1 MKKRI
6 LIALGVLVLAA
17 GIGAG
22 GWYYYTHHA
31 GSAGGSD
38 IVYVT
43 KISKLSEMDSG
54 VENRY
59 AGVVEPQETVQVKI
73 ESGRKVKEVQVK
85 TGQEVKKGQLLF
97 QYDLGSIQQSLQEA
111 QLALDRLKNE
121 QLSISDQITTLEAE
135 KKKATADNQLSYTIE
150 IETQKMNLKKN
161 EYDQKSKQAEI
172 DKLSQ
177 ATQNT
182 EVRSEIDGVIQKI
195 DTSKMGSDDSEGVE
209 DTLTEGTTD
218 STDSSSGDS
227 SGNAFITLLS
237 TGAYRV
243 KGTVNEI
250 NRDSIIEGTPVIIR
264 SRVDSSKTWKGTMG
278 SVDLDNSTS
287 NSSSDMAM
295 FGMSSASDDQTSSS
309 TYPFYVNLD
318 SSEGLMLGQHV
329 YIEPDEGQDEKK
341 SGIWLNDYFIVDAD
355 TDSPYVW
362 IANGQNKL
370 EKRDVILGQY
380 DEDLGEYEIAD
391 GLSEK
396 DKIAFPTDELKEDM
410 SVTEGT
416 ADQTTAA
423 MWDDSEDDEGFDDS
437 AYTESDGSEP
447 EMIEDGVID
456 SDMMDATDDISSGDD
471 LVPMEGAPT
480 E

>member
-97 QYDLGSIQQSLQEA
+97 QYDLRSIQQSLQEA

-161 EYDQKSKQAEI
+161 EYDQKSKQAERPPG
-172 DKLSQ
+172 LSACLVGREWQ
-177 ATQNT
+177 PPPANLGQPALRRASANSG
-182 EVRSEIDGVIQKI
+182 ERSVTANWPRLILV
-195 DTSKMGSDDSEGVE
+195 M
-209 DTLTEGTTD
+209 
-218 STDSSSGDS
+218 
-227 SGNAFITLLS
+227 
-237 TGAYRV
+237 R
-243 KGTVNEI
+243 
-250 NRDSIIEGTPVIIR
+250 PCR
-264 SRVDSSKTWKGTMG
+264 SRVPNTRRLSSR
-278 SVDLDNSTS
+278 L
-287 NSSSDMAM
+287 
-295 FGMSSASDDQTSSS
+295 
-309 TYPFYVNLD
+309 
-318 SSEGLMLGQHV
+318 
-329 YIEPDEGQDEKK
+329 
-341 SGIWLNDYFIVDAD
+341 
-355 TDSPYVW
+355 
-362 IANGQNKL
+362 
-370 EKRDVILGQY
+370 
-380 DEDLGEYEIAD
+380 
-391 GLSEK
+391 
-396 DKIAFPTDELKEDM
+396 
-410 SVTEGT
+410 
-416 ADQTTAA
+416 
-423 MWDDSEDDEGFDDS
+423 
-437 AYTESDGSEP
+437 
-447 EMIEDGVID
+447 
-456 SDMMDATDDISSGDD
+456 
-471 LVPMEGAPT
+471 
-480 E
+480 

>member
-423 MWDDSEDDEGFDDS
+423 MWDDSEDDESIDDS